1 MFSKYPSGVTASKV
15 FHFYISIPHTVPKI
29 GSFISFD
36 ASKLISY
43 EPSGPPT
50 KILRSE
56 QIIVVTL
63 LTFVSI

>member
-1 MFSKYPSGVTASKV
+1 MLSKYPSGVTASNV

-36 ASKLISY
+36 ASKLMSY
-43 EPSGPPT
+43 DALSPPT

-56 QIIVVTL
+56 QIIVVTW